1 MWFGYDNGQ
10 LSAHVGLSAEVV
22 NATPKPRRAPK
33 LVGTLPRGGNFAAE
47 VYQERML
54 LVERTQQLGRWIF
67 VPALQHPF
75 GTRKE
80 T

>member
-22 NATPKPRRAPK
+22 DATPKPRCAPE

-47 VYQERML
+47 VHQEGVL
-54 LVERTQQLGRWIF
+54 LVERT
-67 VPALQHPF
+67 
-75 GTRKE
+75 
-80 T
+80 